1 MNILYIHTHDTGRYI
16 EPYGYRIPTPNL
28 MEFAQ
33 KATLFRQA
41 FSTAP
46 TCSPSR
52 AGMLTGMS
60 PHESGMIG
68 LAHRG
73 FTLNDYDKHIVNH
86 LNKNG
91 YKTVLCGMQHVA
103 SEPEMIGYDKIIG
116 INEFGDMDDLK
127 NAELAA
133 DFLEKDH
140 DQPFFLS
147 FGMEYTHRPFTEIAD
162 DIDPDYVKTPF
173 PIHDN
178 PQNREDMA
186 KYMSTAQKA
195 DTAVGIVLEALA
207 KNDLKEETLVIF
219 TTDHGIAFPHMKC
232 NLQDSGI
239 GVSLIMDFPGNN
251 KRGETVDSLISQ
263 LDIYPTICDILEIE
277 SPEWLQGNSI
287 LPIFKEEKEEIRDEI
302 FAEVTYHA
310 AYEPMRAI
318 RTKRYKYI
326 KYFDE
331 KRIIP
336 ANIDDSPAKDFLLEN
351 GYLEKKHPQ
360 EYLFDLYFDPTENQ
374 NLINDSDYQDIY
386 QNLKTR
392 LKKWMK
398 NTDDPL
404 LKEGARVPKP
414 EGAVVNKKECLSAE
428 EDDFE

>member
-16 EPYGYRIPTPNL
+16 EPYGYNIPTPNL

-52 AGMLTGMS
+52 AGMLTGKS

-73 FTLNDYDKHIVNH
+73 FTLNDYTKHLVNH
-86 LNKNG
+86 LNENG
-91 YKTVLCGMQHVA
+91 YQTVLCGMQHVA
-103 SEPEMIGYDKIIG
+103 PKAEMIGYDQIIG

-127 NAELAA
+127 NAELVA
-133 DFLEKDH
+133 DFLAEDH
-140 DQPFFLS
+140 KKPFFLS
-147 FGMEYTHRPFTEIAD
+147 FGMEYTHRFFTEISD
-162 DIDPDYVKTPF
+162 NIDPDYVKTPF

-195 DTAVGIVLEALA
+195 DSAVGTVLEALEN
-207 KNDLKEETLVIF
+207 NDLKEETMIIF
-219 TTDHGIAFPHMKC
+219 TTDHGIAFPNMKC
-232 NLQDSGI
+232 NLYDSGI
-239 GVSLIMDFPGNN
+239 GVSLIIDFPGNK
-251 KRGETVDSLISQ
+251 KRGEVVDSLISQ
-263 LDIYPTICDILEIE
+263 LDIYPTICDILNIE
-277 SPEWLQGNSI
+277 RPEWLEGNTM
-287 LPIFKEEKEEIRDEI
+287 LPIFNNKKEEIRDEI

-310 AYEPMRAI
+310 AYEPMRCI

-331 KRIIP
+331 KKVIP
-336 ANIDDSPAKDFLLEN
+336 ANIDDSPAKDFLVKN
-351 GYLEKKHPQ
+351 GYLEKEHPK
-360 EYLFDLYFDPTENQ
+360 EYLFDLYFDPTENK
-374 NLINDSDYQDIY
+374 NLINDSDYKDIY
-386 QNLKTR
+386 QNLKDR
-392 LKKWMK
+392 LENWMK
-398 NTDDPL
+398 NTNDPL
-404 LKEGARVPKP
+404 LKEEKRVPKP

-428 EDDFE
+428 EDNFE